1 MKKIMILG
9 GHGFMGKNLNLVLD
23 KNKYQIINA
32 SRRTKCDASNL
43 DLLMCTIRDVAPD
56 VIIMA
61 AANVGSISYV
71 SKYAANVVHDNT
83 LMYVN
88 LYRAVAEINPKIQII
103 NPISNCSYP
112 GIIDIQNE
120 ECWWDGAIH
129 ESVEAYG
136 TPKKIGYIIS
146 RCYQRQHGINTVN
159 LIVPNA
165 YGPHDYLDEQRTHA
179 MNGIIMRMI
188 KSKMSGQQ
196 EFSVWGSGTPIREWV
211 YMADVARLI
220 AKILDDDI
228 TYLPNPLNIGQQHG
242 ISINDSVDIIKRLLD
257 YPVTVKQDL
266 SKPDG
271 APVKIL
277 GNALFQQHFPDF
289 DFTDYHTGIS
299 ETINYYTKLL

>member
-1 MKKIMILG
+1 MKKILILG
-9 GHGFMGKNLNLVLD
+9 GQGFMGKNLNLILD
-23 KNKYQIINA
+23 SDKYQITNA
-32 SRRTKCDASNL
+32 SRRTGCDARNL
-43 DLLMCTIRDVAPD
+43 DQVVNTIRDVSPD

-88 LYRAVAEINPKIQII
+88 LYQAVAEVNPGIQII

-112 GIIDIQNE
+112 GVIDIQDE

-136 TPKKIGYIIS
+136 TPKKIGFIIS

-165 YGPHDYLDEQRTHA
+165 YGPHDYLDEERTHA

-188 KSKMSGQQ
+188 KSKISGHQ
-196 EFSVWGSGTPIREWV
+196 EFCVWGSGTPIREWV

-220 AKILDDDI
+220 ANIIDNGI
-228 TYLPNPLNIGQQHG
+228 TCLPNPLNIGQQHG
-242 ISINDSVDIIKRLLD
+242 ISINDSVDIIKQLLD
-257 YPVTVKQDL
+257 YPVVVQHDL
-266 SKPDG
+266 SKQDG

-277 GNALFQQHFPDF
+277 GNRLFRQHFPDF
-289 DFTDYHTGIS
+289 DFTDYNTGITK
-299 ETINYYTKLL
+299 TINYYSKLL